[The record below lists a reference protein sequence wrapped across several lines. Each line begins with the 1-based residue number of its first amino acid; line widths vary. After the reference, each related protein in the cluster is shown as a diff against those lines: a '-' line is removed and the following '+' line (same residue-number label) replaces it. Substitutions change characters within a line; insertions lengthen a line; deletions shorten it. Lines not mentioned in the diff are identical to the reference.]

1 MKTTELVEN
10 LVKDKVA
17 SLGFSLCDVEFV
29 NEYGNRVLT
38 LFIDKDGGVTIDD
51 CELVSKAVDPILDEA
66 DPIEQQYYLSV
77 SSLGLDRPLKQDADF
92 ARNLGKDIAIKL
104 YAPRDGKKEFSGALV
119 SFDADSV
126 TVKTDGGELTIAR
139 KDVASAK
146 PVVTFAF

>member
-1 MKTTELVEN
+1 MNTAQKVEQ
-10 LVKDKVA
+10 LLKQPVA
-17 SLGFSLCDVEFV
+17 ELGFELCDVEFIK
-29 NEYGNRVLT
+29 EYGDWVLT
-38 LFIDKDGGVTIDD
+38 LYIDKEGGVNIDD
-51 CELVSKAVDPILDEA
+51 CERVSRAVDPLLDEA

-77 SSLGLDRPLKQDADF
+77 SSLGLDRPLKKDADF
-92 ARNLGKDIAIKL
+92 ARNLGKDIAVKL